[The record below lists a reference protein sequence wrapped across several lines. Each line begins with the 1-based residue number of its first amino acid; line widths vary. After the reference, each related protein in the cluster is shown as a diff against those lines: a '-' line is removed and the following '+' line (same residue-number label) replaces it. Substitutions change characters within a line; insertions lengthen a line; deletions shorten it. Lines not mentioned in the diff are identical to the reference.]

1 MTYLKPGAA
10 LLAAA
15 LAACASPRQAD
26 APPAPAPAAAAT
38 CAAGGVSMARV
49 ELVFGL
55 DIKGGGRISE
65 AEWRAFLEKEVT
77 PRFPD
82 GLTALDAYGQWRVPN
97 DGRIA
102 RLDSKVLLI
111 WYAPSA
117 EAEARIQE
125 IRAAYKV
132 RYQQI
137 SVMRI
142 DGADC
147 VSF

>member
-1 MTYLKPGAA
+1 MRLLKPGAA

-15 LAACASPRQAD
+15 LAACA
-26 APPAPAPAAAAT
+26 APAPSVSPAPEVQASD
-38 CAAGGVSMARV
+38 CAAGGMRMARV
-49 ELVFGL
+49 ELIFGL

-65 AEWRAFLEKEVT
+65 KEWRSFLEQEVT

-82 GLTALDAYGQWRVPN
+82 GLTAFDAYGQWKVPG

-117 EAEARIQE
+117 KAEADIQAVRE
-125 IRAAYKV
+125 AYKA
-132 RYQQI
+132 RYKQI
-137 SVMRI
+137 SVMRV
-142 DGADC
+142 DSADC

>member
-1 MTYLKPGAA
+1 MRLLKPGAA

-15 LAACASPRQAD
+15 LAACP
-26 APPAPAPAAAAT
+26 APKAAPVAAPAPSA
-38 CAAGGVSMARV
+38 CANGGVQMARV
-49 ELVFGL
+49 ELIFGL
-55 DIKGGGRISE
+55 DFKGGGRISE
-65 AEWRAFLEKEVT
+65 AEWRAFLETEVT

-82 GLTALDAYGQWRVPN
+82 GLTAFDAYGQWRVPA

-117 EAEARIQE
+117 AAEANIQA
-125 IRAAYKV
+125 IREAYKT
-132 RYQQI
+132 RYDQI
-137 SVMRI
+137 SVMRV

>member
-1 MTYLKPGAA
+1 MTMLKLGAA
-10 LLAAA
+10 GLAVA
-15 LAACASPRQAD
+15 LAACAAPKAAQAPVS
-26 APPAPAPAAAAT
+26 ATAEAA
-38 CAAGGVSMARV
+38 CPAGGARMVRV
-49 ELVFGL
+49 ELIFGL
-55 DIKGGGRISE
+55 DIKSGGRISE

-82 GLTALDAYGQWRVPN
+82 GLTAFDAYGQWRVPA

-117 EAEARIQE
+117 EAEANIQA
-125 IRAAYKV
+125 IRQAYKT
-132 RYQQI
+132 RYDQI
-137 SVMRI
+137 SVMRV

>member
-1 MTYLKPGAA
+1 MRTLKPGAA

-15 LAACASPRQAD
+15 LAACATPKEV
-26 APPAPAPAAAAT
+26 AT
-38 CAAGGVSMARV
+38 PSMPVCAAGGSQMARV
-49 ELVFGL
+49 ELIFGL

-82 GLTALDAYGQWRVPN
+82 GLTAFDAYGQWRVPS
-97 DGRIA
+97 DRRIA
-102 RLDSKVLLI
+102 RLDSKMLLI

-117 EAEARIQE
+117 TAEANIQA
-125 IRAAYKV
+125 IREAYKT
-132 RYQQI
+132 RYDQI
-137 SVMRI
+137 SVMRV
-142 DGADC
+142 DSADC

>member
-1 MTYLKPGAA
+1 MTTIKLGAA

-15 LAACASPRQAD
+15 LAACTSPKA
-26 APPAPAPAAAAT
+26 AVESPLPAQPA
-38 CAAGGVSMARV
+38 CAAGGVEMARV
-49 ELVFGL
+49 ELIFGL
-55 DIKGGGRISE
+55 DIKGGGRITE
-65 AEWRAFLEKEVT
+65 KEWRAFLEQEVT

-102 RLDSKVLLI
+102 RLDAKVLLI

-117 EAEARIQE
+117 EAETRIQE
-125 IRAAYKV
+125 VREAYKA
-132 RYQQI
+132 RYRQI
-137 SVMRI
+137 SVMRV

>member
-1 MTYLKPGAA
+1 MNVLKPGAA

-15 LAACASPRQAD
+15 LAACATPKA
-26 APPAPAPAAAAT
+26 APPSSA
-38 CAAGGVSMARV
+38 CAAGASSMARV
-49 ELVFGL
+49 ELIFGL

-65 AEWRAFLEKEVT
+65 DEWRAFLEKEVT

-82 GLTALDAYGQWRVPN
+82 GLTAFDAYGQWRVPA

-117 EAEARIQE
+117 AAEASIQSVRE
-125 IRAAYKV
+125 AYKA
-132 RYQQI
+132 RYDQI
-137 SVMRI
+137 SVMRV

>member
-1 MTYLKPGAA
+1 MRTLKPGAA

-15 LAACASPRQAD
+15 LAACAAPKD
-26 APPAPAPAAAAT
+26 APIATPAPSA
-38 CAAGGVSMARV
+38 CANGGVQMARV
-49 ELVFGL
+49 ELIFGL

-82 GLTALDAYGQWRVPN
+82 GLTAFDAYGQWRVPA

-117 EAEARIQE
+117 AAEANIQA
-125 IRAAYKV
+125 IREAYKA
-132 RYQQI
+132 RYDQI
-137 SVMRI
+137 SVMRV

>member
-1 MTYLKPGAA
+1 MRAIKPGAA
-10 LLAAA
+10 FLAAA
-15 LAACASPRQAD
+15 LAGCAAPHAASPPA
-26 APPAPAPAAAAT
+26 APAQPA
-38 CAAGGVSMARV
+38 CAAGGVQMARV
-49 ELVFGL
+49 ELIFGL

-65 AEWRAFLEKEVT
+65 TEWRAFLEQEVT

-82 GLTALDAYGQWRVPN
+82 GLTAFDAYGQWRVPA

-117 EAEARIQE
+117 EAEAGIQA
-125 IRAAYKV
+125 IREAYKA
-132 RYQQI
+132 RYRQI